1 VAEGRLRQTAGH
13 SIAASRERRVRK
25 LRHFI
30 RILHFSFSIFHFEFS
45 LNHPMKRLAYIF
57 GTIAILAG
65 LQWLASSF
73 LLEGPFR
80 QGPYY
85 YQILVLAGVNIILA
99 VSLNLTNGIAGQFSI
114 GHAGFFAVG
123 AYVAA
128 SLTYYAGPAI
138 RGVAAFL
145 PPMGQD
151 AVLLLLALAAAA
163 IATALT
169 GLLVGIPSLRLRGD
183 YLAIV
188 TLGFGEIIRVLIL
201 NIDAVGGARGFSGIP
216 KLSSFFWVYLL
227 AAAAIAAVWNLVR
240 SSYGRAFLAIR
251 ENEIAAQAMGIDVTR
266 HKVLAFVIGAM
277 FAGMAGCLFGH
288 YTMYL
293 HTNSFTFVKSFE
305 IIIMIAI
312 GGLGSIEGAV
322 LGAVLLTVL
331 PEAFRGFDSYRMI
344 IYSLALILIMIYRPQ
359 GILGNK
365 SLFGRKKTGANVG
378 IGASTGAAAPPG
390 KT

>member
-1 VAEGRLRQTAGH
+1 
-13 SIAASRERRVRK
+13 
-25 LRHFI
+25 
-30 RILHFSFSIFHFEFS
+30 
-45 LNHPMKRLAYIF
+45 MKRALY
-57 GTIAILAG
+57 ILATISILAL
-65 LQWLASSF
+65 LQWLASSY
-73 LLEGPFR
+73 LLDGPFR

-123 AYVAA
+123 AYVSA

-138 RGVAAFL
+138 RGMLPFL
-145 PPMGQD
+145 PATGQD

-163 IATALT
+163 VATALA

-201 NIDAVGGARGFSGIP
+201 NVDAVGGARGFSGIP

-227 AAAAIAAVWNLVR
+227 AAAAIVTVWNLVR

-365 SLFGRKKTGANVG
+365 SLFGRKKPGAV
-378 IGASTGAAAPPG
+378 IGASGASGAAAPPG